1 MGAARLIDTL
11 PAMRI
16 LFLALAFAAL
26 AASAQTYPSTQKKP
40 AATTY
45 HGVEVRDDYQ
55 WLERWLQPRP

>member
-1 MGAARLIDTL
+1 
-11 PAMRI
+11 MRT
-16 LFLALAFAAL
+16 LFLAFAFAAL

-55 WLERWLQPRP
+55 WLENAADPAVHA